1 MNRRVLAIALVFG
14 IPISTAAKV
23 STEQRRARLLQLRTE
38 GSHVTN
44 KSLLDQAYLDAVQ
57 LLEQSGQCAAFFGG
71 RDAVKAL
78 DSLVVQIHEERM
90 NDSYIGIS
98 MNGPFMLAVGTNL
111 TYRVFDHA
119 ALNINGPFKKAKV
132 FADEPFVPGV
142 GSFRPNTREARVL
155 ILMHELGHLI
165 ERDHRWLLPDDGTS
179 PAQSRQNTKIVEKN
193 CGAQIRAL

>member
-1 MNRRVLAIALVFG
+1 
-14 IPISTAAKV
+14 
-23 STEQRRARLLQLRTE
+23 
-38 GSHVTN
+38 
-44 KSLLDQAYLDAVQ
+44 
-57 LLEQSGQCAAFFGG
+57 
-71 RDAVKAL
+71 
-78 DSLVVQIHEERM
+78 
-90 NDSYIGIS
+90 
-98 MNGPFMLAVGTNL
+98 VGTNL